1 MIIRKAEKQ
10 DLDDI
15 MQVYKSCVD
24 GMIAI
29 GIDQWDESYPN
40 RNIIKKDLEI
50 GDYYVGL
57 IDNEIVAGIK
67 IDSVQD
73 PTYLS
78 INWADKTN
86 NFMVVHRLCT
96 KTKVW
101 NQGVGKKM
109 MEFAE
114 RLAKKNNCISIRL
127 DTYINNPKAIAFYKR
142 LGYNQLGNIKLKPE
156 KDIYYCFEKLLLEH

>member
-29 GIDQWDESYPN
+29 GIDQWDETYPN

-57 IDNEIVAGIK
+57 VDNEIVAGIK

-78 INWADKTN
+78 IEWADNTN
-86 NFMVVHRLCT
+86 NFMVVHRLCS

-114 RLAKKNNCISIRL
+114 RLAKKNNCVSIRL
-127 DTYINNPKAIAFYKR
+127 DT
-142 LGYNQLGNIKLKPE
+142 
-156 KDIYYCFEKLLLEH
+156 

>member
-10 DLDDI
+10 DLEDI

-29 GIDQWDESYPN
+29 GIDQWDETYPN

-73 PTYLS
+73 PNYLS

-86 NFMVVHRLCT
+86 NFMVVHRLCS

-114 RLAKKNNCISIRL
+114 RLAKKNNCFSIRL

-156 KDIYYCFEKLLLEH
+156 KDIYYCFEKLLLKH

>member
-1 MIIRKAEKQ
+1 MIIRKGKKNE
-10 DLDDI
+10 LDDI
-15 MQVYKSCVD
+15 MQVYKSCVS
-24 GMIAI
+24 GMIAL

-40 RNIIKKDLEI
+40 REIIEQDLEI

-73 PTYLS
+73 STYLTVD
-78 INWADKTN
+78 WADKTN
-86 NFMVVHRLCT
+86 NFMVVHRLCS

-114 RLAKKNNCISIRL
+114 SLAKKSNCVSIRL
-127 DTYINNPKAIAFYKR
+127 DTYINNPRAIKFYKR
-142 LGYNQLGNIKLKPE
+142 LGYNQLGHIHLKAD
-156 KDIYYCFEKLLLEH
+156 KDIYYCFEKVLT